1 MSRNPTINF
10 PLNQDDVG
18 DIVRASLDE
27 IVAQPVASYGARTT
41 AYHQLHSLLSHTR
54 LMDLPE
60 LQERLDK
67 LTFAD
72 AELVARSLGH
82 EEGEDVRR
90 DFRDWTPARVSD
102 HSKVVHRCA
111 NILTDRSKRLAP
123 MYRGNGPQGLIHE
136 LDSQLERLQQMGV
149 HQWDRATLENF
160 NEHLQVYNAV
170 QSNITANALLL
181 KVTDTIYNTLHEK
194 HREEAKLQT
203 DKNKK
208 RPWTRALSD
217 LRLAS
222 DLMHISARPLSPDVA
237 SAIQKRVDSLVL
249 GVNEVNRNEVR
260 KIFMKSLAIGAES
273 SEGFFRASKLEDLK
287 SYLDE
292 QEEEF
297 SKLKD
302 TLEDTWKKTIGKD
315 YDWAKIKVCRV
326 WDECKCYA
334 DQLFLLCCVLIQVLF
349 FIRSTNAAL
358 EFRHPYI
365 NSLPSLA
372 SRTVLSRR
380 YAEVTPETSTSLCRR
395 TKVPPP
401 PTTAADRLNS
411 LRVLDI
417 SLRPSVS
424 FQPSLCLPVSR
435 ELSIHALVSMLTTS
449 SGPVQYMSQQYE
461 KDE

>member
-27 IVAQPVASYGARTT
+27 IIAQPVASYGARTT

-136 LDSQLERLQQMGV
+136 LDSQLERLQQMGE

-208 RPWTRALSD
+208 RPWTQALSD

-249 GVNEVNRNEVR
+249 GVNEVNKNEVR

-326 WDECKCYA
+326 WDGCKCYA

-349 FIRSTNAAL
+349 FIRS
-358 EFRHPYI
+358 P
-365 NSLPSLA
+365 
-372 SRTVLSRR
+372 
-380 YAEVTPETSTSLCRR
+380 
-395 TKVPPP
+395 K
-401 PTTAADRLNS
+401 
-411 LRVLDI
+411 
-417 SLRPSVS
+417 
-424 FQPSLCLPVSR
+424 
-435 ELSIHALVSMLTTS
+435 
-449 SGPVQYMSQQYE
+449 
-461 KDE
+461 